1 MDQRIRFE
9 SKEESNLR
17 REQAF
22 MALSPSER
30 VEWFFRSFA
39 DQGKDPFEVRAVPDN
54 FVVHKKTDAVR

>member
-22 MALSPSER
+22 LALSPSER
-30 VEWFFRSFA
+30 VEWFFHSFA
-39 DQGKDPFEVRAVPDN
+39 DQGKDPFEVRAEPDN
-54 FVVHKKTDAVR
+54 FVVHKKTYAVR